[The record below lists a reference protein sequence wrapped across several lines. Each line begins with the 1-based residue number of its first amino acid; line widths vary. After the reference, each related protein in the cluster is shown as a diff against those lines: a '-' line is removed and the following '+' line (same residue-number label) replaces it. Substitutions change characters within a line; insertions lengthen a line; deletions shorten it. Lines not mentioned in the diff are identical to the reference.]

1 MQTELVFSGFGGQGV
16 LFGGMV
22 LAYAGMDNGK
32 NVTWIPSYGPEMRG
46 GTAHVTVVISDEE
59 IGSPL
64 TRRPQVAVVFNIP
77 SMTKY
82 EDTVTP
88 GGLLIYNSSL
98 INHSPKRADIRY
110 LAVPAN
116 DIAGKLG
123 NARMANMV
131 VLGALIAATGLLPL
145 EAVCQALRNHLPA
158 AKQKFVQSN
167 IVALQ
172 RGADL
177 VKNLQAA

>member
-1 MQTELVFSGFGGQGV
+1 MQTELIFSGFGGQGV

-64 TRRPQVAVVFNIP
+64 TRQPQVAVVFNIP

-82 EDTVTP
+82 EDMIKP
-88 GGLLIYNSSL
+88 DGLLIYNSSL
-98 INHSPKRADIRY
+98 IEHTPTRTDIRY

-116 DIAGKLG
+116 DIAAELG

-131 VLGALIAATGLLPL
+131 VLGALVAATNLLPVD
-145 EAVCQALRNHLPA
+145 AVAQALHDHLPA
-158 AKQKFVQSN
+158 AKQKFVKSN

-172 RGADL
+172 RGAEL
-177 VKNLQAA
+177 ATNLQTA